1 MIRVPVES
9 KITAY
14 LHAKAAK
21 IGQPLNGTF
30 EVTPCCNMS
39 CKMCYVRKS
48 KEEQEAISPLL
59 SAAEWL
65 QVGKQAKEKGLL
77 YLLLTGGEPFLR
89 PDFREILAGLH
100 RMGFI
105 ITINSN
111 GTLIDEDVVTWL
123 KETPP
128 AAVNITLY
136 GASDKTYDRLCGN
149 PEGFT
154 QAMRAIHL
162 LREAGIFVK
171 LKYSSTP
178 DNVNDMEEIFL
189 FAKREGL
196 FIQATSYMFPPIR
209 RDESQVGENLRFSPE
224 EAAYQN
230 ARIAAFVNGE
240 EAFLESMK
248 NNVPLSLLA
257 NTEEDCPEI
266 EGQGEGIHCRAGKC
280 SFWITWDG
288 KMLPCG
294 MFPSSH
300 GFSVRQCGFAR
311 AWDKVLESAKEIRL
325 PAKCGA
331 CILQEQ
337 CKACAAV
344 VLTETGNYHTV
355 PQYRC
360 QMSQAYS
367 AACRRLEQEILNKK
381 G

>member
-9 KITAY
+9 KITTY

-21 IGQPLNGTF
+21 NGQPLNGTF
-30 EVTPCCNMS
+30 ELTPCCNMS
-39 CKMCYVRKS
+39 CKMCYVWKS
-48 KEEQEAISPLL
+48 KEEQEAIAPLL
-59 SAAEWL
+59 TAAEWL
-65 QVGKQAKEKGLL
+65 GLGQQAKEEGLL

-89 PDFREILAGLH
+89 PDFRDILVGLH

-111 GTLIDEDVVTWL
+111 GTLIDEDVVAWL

-136 GASDKTYDRLCGN
+136 GASDETYDRLCGN
-149 PEGFT
+149 PKGFT
-154 QAMRAIHL
+154 QTMRAIYL
-162 LREAGIFVK
+162 LREAGISVK

-178 DNVNDMEEIFL
+178 YNVDDMEEIFA
-189 FAKREGL
+189 FAKTEGL
-196 FIQATSYMFPPIR
+196 FVQATSYMFPPLR
-209 RDESQVGENLRFSPE
+209 RDESQVGKNIRFSPE
-224 EAAYQN
+224 EAAYQS
-230 ARIAAFVNGE
+230 ARIAALVNGE

-248 NNVPLSLLA
+248 NHAPLSLLA
-257 NTEEDCPEI
+257 NTKEDCLEI
-266 EGQGEGIHCRAGKC
+266 ESQGEGIRCRAGKC
-280 SFWITWDG
+280 AFWITWEG

-294 MFPSSH
+294 MFPGSQ
-300 GFSVRQCGFAR
+300 GVSVRHKGFAHV
-311 AWDKVLESAKEIRL
+311 WEQVHESAMGIRL

-331 CILQEQ
+331 CTLKQQ

-360 QMSQAYS
+360 QMSQAYLS
-367 AACRRLEQEILNKK
+367 SCRQLEQEILHRKR
-381 G
+381 